1 MIIRD
6 VMPAFE
12 LYQPTQLKDAFAL
25 LDRFGKDA
33 WKMAGGYDSLSWFK
47 ERIKRPKAV
56 IDLSGIAEM
65 KGVRETANGI
75 EIGALTTLTEIENH
89 PDIKAKFRL
98 LADAAAKVAS
108 PQIRNHGTLGG
119 NASQDARC
127 LYYRY
132 GLPCYRAGGNAC
144 FADTPEGVNREHALF
159 DADRCVAVTPS
170 DTAPALV
177 ALDAKFVI
185 RSSKGER
192 VVDADEFFIGPNIDI
207 TRMTST
213 KPEEILVAIRI
224 PSTYANSYFYFEKV
238 ADRNAW
244 DFPLVNVAGAISVK
258 DGKIADCRIACGGV
272 SCVPRR
278 LTAVEQIVKGQSM
291 GADIAKLAGQSST
304 RGAKP
309 LNYNQFKIPLMAN
322 LVTRAIRD
330 ARA

>member
-12 LYQPTQLKDAFAL
+12 LYQPTQLRDAFAL
-25 LDRFGKDA
+25 LDRFGKDS

-56 IDLSGIAEM
+56 IDLSGIAEL
-65 KGVRETANGI
+65 KGVRETADGV
-75 EIGALTTLTEIENH
+75 EIGALTTLTEIERN
-89 PDIKAKFRL
+89 PVIRAKYRV

-108 PQIRNHGTLGG
+108 PQIRNHGTIGG

-127 LYYRY
+127 TYYRY
-132 GLPCYRAGGNAC
+132 GAPCYRAGGNAC

-159 DADRCVAVTPS
+159 DTDRCVAVSQS

-192 VVDADEFFIGPNIDI
+192 VIAADEFFIGPQIDI

-224 PSTYANSYFYFEKV
+224 PATFANAYFYFEKV
-238 ADRNAW
+238 ADRNVW
-244 DFPLVNVAGAISVK
+244 DFPLVNVASAILVK
-258 DGKIADCRIACGGV
+258 NGTIEECRVACGGV

-278 LTAVEQIVKGQSM
+278 LTAVEQIVKGKRLDE
-291 GADIAKLAGQSST
+291 DIAKLAGQSAP

-322 LVTRAIRD
+322 LVTRSIRD

>member
-12 LYQPTQLKDAFAL
+12 LHQPTELRDAFPL
-25 LDRFGKDA
+25 LDRFGKDG
-33 WKMAGGYDSLSWFK
+33 WKMAGGHDSLSWFK
-47 ERIKRPKAV
+47 ERTKRPKAV
-56 IDLSGIAEM
+56 IDISGIAEL
-65 KGVRETANGI
+65 KGIRETPEGV
-75 EIGALTTLTEIENH
+75 EIGALTTLTEIERNSI
-89 PDIKAKFRL
+89 IKSKYRL

-108 PQIRNHGTLGG
+108 PQIRNVGTLGG

-144 FADTPEGVNREHALF
+144 YADTPEGVNREHALF
-159 DADRCVAVTPS
+159 ETDRCVAVSPS

-192 VVDADEFFIGPNIDI
+192 VIGPEEFFIGPATDI
-207 TRMTST
+207 TRMTSIR
-213 KPEEILVAIRI
+213 PEEILVAIRI
-224 PSTYANSYFYFEKV
+224 PSTYANAHFYFEKV

-244 DFPLVNVAGAISVK
+244 DFPLVNVAAAIIVK
-258 DGKIADCRIACGGV
+258 NGVIDNCRIACAGV

-278 LTAVEQIVKGQSM
+278 LTAVEQIVKGKSM
-291 GADIAKLAGQSST
+291 GDDIAKLAGQSST

-322 LVTRAIRD
+322 LVTRAVRD